1 MSFGMRLLD
10 LLERS
15 VLVQAFI
22 TAVMVGAVGYLYVAG
37 RPVPDEL
44 LQLTW
49 AVLAF
54 WMGSKTAIGQVSAHE
69 RKYHD
74 RGGSTL

>member
-1 MSFGMRLLD
+1 MKLLD

-22 TAVMVGAVGYLYVAG
+22 TAVMVGAVGYLYVG
-37 RPVPDEL
+37 GKPVPDEL

-49 AVLAF
+49 GILAF

-69 RKYHD
+69 RNYHNKD
-74 RGGSTL
+74 SGTL